1 MPAIMERSKLV
12 ALEILFTDAVQ
23 RAALLHDRHTPLNAQ
38 FHQGHS
44 NFPIGVSNAVCEHQ
58 RTDHA
63 VT

>member
-12 ALEILFTDAVQ
+12 ALQTLFTDAVQ
-23 RAALLHDRHTPLNAQ
+23 RAALLHNRHTPLNAQ
-38 FHQGHS
+38 FHQGHNS
-44 NFPIGVSNAVCEHQ
+44 LPIGVSNAVCERQ